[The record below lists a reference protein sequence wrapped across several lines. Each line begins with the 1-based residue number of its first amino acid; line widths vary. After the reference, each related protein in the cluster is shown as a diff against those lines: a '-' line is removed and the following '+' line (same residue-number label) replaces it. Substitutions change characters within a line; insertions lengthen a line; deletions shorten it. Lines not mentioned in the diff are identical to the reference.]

1 MAGAVGKQFPSI
13 LPLERGEGNQF
24 KPIDTS
30 KQPPN
35 WFYPEYLKNPYQIH
49 LKAWLVEAIF
59 GQDGNRIP
67 HTEWVSQTLLHVS
80 RWDPKGEA
88 EILIF
93 GTLEYQKDVDQMIM
107 SLASHHRRRSKKTK
121 GRKQGSTNNNP
132 QARAQQTHDATQQ
145 EANPCSSQVQEATA
159 DNTGAVGIQG
169 TQPHATQD
177 AGILGSPEV
186 TQLSPKAVGGMK
198 RRFSALTPEADTQ
211 SLPSTFQ
218 EAEPMN

>member
-107 SLASHHRRRSKKTK
+107 SLASHHRRRSKKRASSTNGCAVREGK
-121 GRKQGSTNNNP
+121 GRGES
-132 QARAQQTHDATQQ
+132 RAG
-145 EANPCSSQVQEATA
+145 PLSSGCV
-159 DNTGAVGIQG
+159 GALV
-169 TQPHATQD
+169 D
-177 AGILGSPEV
+177 
-186 TQLSPKAVGGMK
+186 
-198 RRFSALTPEADTQ
+198 
-211 SLPSTFQ
+211 
-218 EAEPMN
+218 